1 MQALDLL
8 VRQGKALYIGI
19 SNYDAK
25 ETAEALKIL
34 DELGTPLLI
43 HQPSYSMLNRW
54 IEDGLQNVLE
64 KNGVGSIAFVP
75 LAQGLL
81 TSKYL
86 NGVPEGSRAS
96 KETSLSRDSI
106 NEEMLSKITQ
116 LNELASERNQSLAQM
131 SLAWVLREGKVTS
144 ALIGASKVE
153 QIEENVKALN
163 NLEFTNKEISRID
176 AILSKK

>member
-1 MQALDLL
+1 MAY
-8 VRQGKALYIGI
+8 KK
-19 SNYDAK
+19 S
-25 ETAEALKIL
+25 LK
-34 DELGTPLLI
+34 
-43 HQPSYSMLNRW
+43 
-54 IEDGLQNVLE
+54 

-116 LNELASERNQSLAQM
+116 LNELASARNQSLAQM

-163 NLEFTNKEISRID
+163 NLEFTNKEISKID